1 MPRILIAEDEA
12 HILRVMA
19 LWLGRHGHE
28 IIETPN
34 GAVALQRL
42 TDESVDLIISD
53 MNMPLVS
60 GLELVRVMRDERG
73 SDVPIMLLT
82 ARCDQE
88 KLSAQ
93 LGPYR
98 VHLYPKP
105 FVPSRLVHDIDR
117 LLGVAAGPEKGG

>member
-28 IIETPN
+28 VLEAPN
-34 GAVALQRL
+34 GAVALERL
-42 TDESVDLIISD
+42 ERETVDLIISD
-53 MNMPLVS
+53 MNMPVKTGLDLVKA
-60 GLELVRVMRDERG
+60 VREEHR
-73 SDVPIMLLT
+73 SDVPFMLLT

-88 KLSAQ
+88 RLSKQ
-93 LGPYR
+93 LAPFK

-105 FVPSRLVHDIDR
+105 FVPSRLVTDIDR
-117 LLGVAAGPEKGG
+117 LLAAAASPEART